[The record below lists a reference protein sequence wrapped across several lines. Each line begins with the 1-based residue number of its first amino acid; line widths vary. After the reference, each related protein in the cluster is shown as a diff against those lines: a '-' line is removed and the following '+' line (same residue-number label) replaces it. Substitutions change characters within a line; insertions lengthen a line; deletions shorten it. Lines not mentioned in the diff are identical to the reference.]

1 MMPTIP
7 NKWSGYDILCA
18 VTLLPFSLIGALAF
32 TLFVFLI
39 SIPVI
44 CMTIGE
50 FVFVKARNAFALA
63 RAHFVV
69 WIGVL
74 KTRWVRAMCTHK
86 NSDGRWAWCHT
97 VETEPA
103 GFKVKDV
110 AIYRG
115 ENRKG
120 RNQVQFGSVVQ
131 KYGTCH
137 LCGLR
142 RDVETFGELY
152 GKKAEVE
159 TA

>member
-7 NKWSGYDILCA
+7 TKWSGYDILCA
-18 VTLLPFSLIGALAF
+18 VTLLPFAIIGAIAF
-32 TLFVFLI
+32 TLFVFVVSL
-39 SIPVI
+39 PVI
-44 CMTIGE
+44 CMSTGE
-50 FVFVKARNAFALA
+50 FALVKAGNFAALA
-63 RAHFVV
+63 RTQIVL
-69 WIGVL
+69 WIGAL
-74 KTRWVRAMCTHK
+74 KTRWHQTTCNHK
-86 NSDGRWAWCHT
+86 REDGRWAWCHT

-115 ENRKG
+115 KNRKG

-142 RDVETFGELY
+142 RDVEAFSELY